1 MMNKKF
7 YFVGDAVIEDVQTPL
22 SRLQRTFC
30 FIRDHVDCFQRPP
43 TYRNLMD
50 GLSMTKHAV
59 SIDLWDLQSV
69 GVLEFGDSSGRQS
82 LGRSMRL
89 VKDLPFL
96 SQVEQSRKQML
107 REDVSL
113 YRAHIKVLDMAIVAF
128 IEVNGRNALA
138 MQYLNSIRNRV
149 LSDLLATENELEIE
163 IGRKA

>member
-1 MMNKKF
+1 
-7 YFVGDAVIEDVQTPL
+7 
-22 SRLQRTFC
+22 
-30 FIRDHVDCFQRPP
+30 
-43 TYRNLMD
+43 
-50 GLSMTKHAV
+50 MTKHAV